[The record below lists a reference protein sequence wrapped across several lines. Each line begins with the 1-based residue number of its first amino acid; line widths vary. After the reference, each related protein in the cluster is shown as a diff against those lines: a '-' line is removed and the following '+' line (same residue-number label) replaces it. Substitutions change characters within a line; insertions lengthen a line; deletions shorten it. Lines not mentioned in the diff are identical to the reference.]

1 MIIVKNVCLGV
12 GVLAGHDMLRA
23 YIGPSHSGDYGAD
36 QSESC
41 EYHDEMLR
49 VLKHCK
55 KLLYFTINRE
65 CAYGK
70 LHLAT
75 CMYY

>member
-1 MIIVKNVCLGV
+1 MFVCLGV
-12 GVLAGHDMLRA
+12 GVLPGHDVLRA

-41 EYHDEMLR
+41 AYHDEMLR

-55 KLLYFTINRE
+55 KLLYLLLIENV
-65 CAYGK
+65 
-70 LHLAT
+70 L
-75 CMYY
+75 